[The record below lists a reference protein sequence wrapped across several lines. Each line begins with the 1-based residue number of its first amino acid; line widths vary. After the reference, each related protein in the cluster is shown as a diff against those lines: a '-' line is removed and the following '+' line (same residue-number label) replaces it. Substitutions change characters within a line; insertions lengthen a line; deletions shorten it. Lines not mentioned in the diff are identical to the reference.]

1 MNGGNKAS
9 PVRRGLRLSGSIH
22 QRLTRFVLMVVTVA
36 FVSATVFMT
45 VIRVVDAQRELMSG
59 IAVIGRL
66 AAEYS
71 QPYLVFGDAPGAQ
84 AQLRGL
90 LQHPDVLGARLVYV
104 GGTPIAAVRRDDAPW
119 PELEM
124 VSLADPPR
132 FIFAQQALFVQPVMH
147 DGDFIGQIEMRVDLM
162 PMWRKVRVQLGWF
175 LLALTIG
182 FAVASVAARRLR
194 AMIVAPIAE
203 LDRAARE
210 IAESRQYSLRVAKH
224 ADDELGSLI
233 DRFNAMLV
241 EIEAADTALRRYS
254 SELEREVQHRTA
266 DLIAAR
272 DAAEAANQAK
282 GQFLA
287 NMSHEIRTPM
297 NGVLGLAQLLLAGEL
312 APRQR
317 EYAQALLHAA
327 ESLLEL
333 LNDVLDF
340 ARGEAG
346 RVRVE
351 NIAFDLHQTV
361 NEIGQLF
368 AQRASEKHI
377 ALDWQVGPGVP
388 RYIRGDPLRLRQVL
402 SNLLSN
408 GVKFTEKG
416 AVALVVRLAGRDDD
430 RMRLV
435 FEIADTGIGI
445 PAEARDRLFAA
456 FTQADDTMSRRFG
469 GSGLGLAISRQLAEA
484 MGGSIDYRSRD
495 GGGSGSVF
503 TVTLSVTEAGA
514 EAAAA
519 AAAAAE
525 PVIAHLAAPAG
536 KVRVLLVEDNPTN
549 QLVAKAM
556 IEAIGNFQVITADD
570 GFEAIDRHRDA
581 DLVLMD
587 CQLPRLDGYE
597 ATRRIRASERRESRA
612 PVPIL
617 ALTAHSLDE
626 ERQRCYACGMNDFL
640 TKPILLAD
648 LAAAIKRHLPQLQVV
663 TAATAIPAEAPPA
676 AVATPPA
683 ADEPPPLIDPT
694 PVHQLLDSLPGPAS
708 PEFIARML
716 GTFRRVLDGNLA
728 AGADGDLD
736 AARRAAHTVKSAAAQ
751 IGAMRLAEHARRL
764 EAAARDGDAPLTA
777 ELAEELAPLAERSW
791 QALQEHYQP

>member
-1 MNGGNKAS
+1 
-9 PVRRGLRLSGSIH
+9 
-22 QRLTRFVLMVVTVA
+22 
-36 FVSATVFMT
+36 
-45 VIRVVDAQRELMSG
+45 
-59 IAVIGRL
+59 
-66 AAEYS
+66 
-71 QPYLVFGDAPGAQ
+71 
-84 AQLRGL
+84 
-90 LQHPDVLGARLVYV
+90 
-104 GGTPIAAVRRDDAPW
+104 
-119 PELEM
+119 
-124 VSLADPPR
+124 
-132 FIFAQQALFVQPVMH
+132 
-147 DGDFIGQIEMRVDLM
+147 
-162 PMWRKVRVQLGWF
+162 
-175 LLALTIG
+175 
-182 FAVASVAARRLR
+182 
-194 AMIVAPIAE
+194 
-203 LDRAARE
+203 
-210 IAESRQYSLRVAKH
+210 
-224 ADDELGSLI
+224 
-233 DRFNAMLV
+233 
-241 EIEAADTALRRYS
+241 
-254 SELEREVQHRTA
+254 
-266 DLIAAR
+266 
-272 DAAEAANQAK
+272 
-282 GQFLA
+282 
-287 NMSHEIRTPM
+287 
-297 NGVLGLAQLLLAGEL
+297 
-312 APRQR
+312 
-317 EYAQALLHAA
+317 
-327 ESLLEL
+327 
-333 LNDVLDF
+333 
-340 ARGEAG
+340 
-346 RVRVE
+346 
-351 NIAFDLHQTV
+351 
-361 NEIGQLF
+361 
-368 AQRASEKHI
+368 
-377 ALDWQVGPGVP
+377 
-388 RYIRGDPLRLRQVL
+388 
-402 SNLLSN
+402 
-408 GVKFTEKG
+408 
-416 AVALVVRLAGRDDD
+416 VALAVRLAGRDDD

-764 EAAARDGDAPLTA
+764 EVAARDGDAPLTA